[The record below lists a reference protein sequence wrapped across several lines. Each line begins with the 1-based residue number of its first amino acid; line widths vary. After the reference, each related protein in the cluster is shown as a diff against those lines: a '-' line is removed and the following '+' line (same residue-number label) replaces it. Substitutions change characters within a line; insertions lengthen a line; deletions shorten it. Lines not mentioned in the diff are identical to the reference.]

1 MTSDRVH
8 RFIVAYDVSSDTRR
22 VKVARTLETYGDRL
36 QYSVFL
42 VDVKPAKLLRLRLAV
57 QDHLDLTCDSVLF
70 CDLGPLSGGETRHI
84 QFVGTTRSFTGH
96 RPLVF

>member
-1 MTSDRVH
+1 MSSDRVH
-8 RFIVAYDVSSDTRR
+8 RFVIAYDVASDARR
-22 VKVARTLETYGDRL
+22 IKVARTLESYGDRL

-57 QDHLDLTCDSVLF
+57 HQHLDLHCDSVLF
-70 CDLGPLSGGETRHI
+70 CDLGPLTAGANNHI

-96 RPLVF
+96 GPLVF